1 MFESIVSDVVNK
13 SIDNF
18 SVTGIENLDQTKG
31 YLFISN
37 HRDITLDSALLNL
50 SLHKNNLNTTNNAV
64 GNNLLSEKWASDL
77 MRLNKSFIIDRSDKS
92 KREIYK
98 SLNLASEF
106 MNETILKNN
115 HSVWI
120 AQKQGRSKDG
130 NDYTDPSVIKMIHLH
145 ARKKIPVHEYLNSL
159 NIIPISISYEKDP
172 NDITKTNE
180 LYLTNLNKK
189 YTKEPKEDLKSI
201 AEGIRGQ
208 KGDVNLHIGS
218 VMEFTTDSY
227 EDCSDQITT
236 EIKRSYKLHA
246 TNYAAALMQGKKV
259 TIDSFNE
266 NQIDDAI
273 QYLNRRMLLISEE
286 MQPYF
291 LNQYSNPTNV

>member
-1 MFESIVSDVVNK
+1 
-13 SIDNF
+13 
-18 SVTGIENLDQTKG
+18 
-31 YLFISN
+31 
-37 HRDITLDSALLNL
+37 
-50 SLHKNNLNTTNNAV
+50 
-64 GNNLLSEKWASDL
+64 
-77 MRLNKSFIIDRSDKS
+77 
-92 KREIYK
+92 
-98 SLNLASEF
+98 
-106 MNETILKNN
+106 
-115 HSVWI
+115 
-120 AQKQGRSKDG
+120 
-130 NDYTDPSVIKMIHLH
+130 MIHLH
-145 ARKKIPVHEYLNSL
+145 ARKRIPVHEYLNSL

-266 NQIDDAI
+266 NQIDDAF
-273 QYLNRRMLLISEE
+273 QYLNRRMSLISEE